1 MKGLFFN
8 ETWLTHTHTHTHT
21 FFCAA
26 EVGQWLIS
34 NGTVATLMRYSTDL
48 TVRWV
53 ISSIVLIF
61 TVRNAA
67 VVGMDECKLVTMN
80 YNFEPERIQKV

>member
-8 ETWLTHTHTHTHT
+8 ETWLTHTHTHT
-21 FFCAA
+21 FFCGA

-53 ISSIVLIF
+53 ISSSVLIF

-67 VVGMDECKLVTMN
+67 VVGMDKCKLVIMN
-80 YNFEPERIQKV
+80 YKFEPERIQKCDL